1 VHDGSTASSAGGL
14 LLNAALLRQGAAI
27 ARSLPAELFT
37 WTLPLLPGG
46 TLGKHLRHV
55 AEFYD
60 AFLDGV
66 ATGRIDYESRRRDV
80 AFESSPEEAARR
92 METLAFRLE
101 SMDGL
106 ASDRA
111 IVAWGE
117 GSTRD
122 ARSTLGREIDALL
135 SHTIH
140 HYALVAVFLRSF
152 GIEPP
157 EEFGVAP
164 STLRHWESAAAR

>member
-1 VHDGSTASSAGGL
+1 MHDGSTAAPAGGL

-55 AEFYD
+55 AEFYE

-66 ATGRIDYESRRRDV
+66 SAGRIDYESRRRDV
-80 AFESSPEEAARR
+80 AFESSPGEAARR
-92 METLAFRLE
+92 LEALAGRLE
-101 SMDGL
+101 ALDD
-106 ASDRA
+106 AAFDRA
-111 IVAWGE
+111 IVAWGD

-122 ARSTLGREIDALL
+122 AHSSLGREIDALL

-157 EEFGVAP
+157 AEFGVAP
-164 STLRHWESAAAR
+164 STLRHWETAAAR

>member
-1 VHDGSTASSAGGL
+1 MHHGSTAAPESGL

-27 ARSLPAELFT
+27 ARSLPAERFT
-37 WTLPLLPGG
+37 STLPMLPGG
-46 TLGKHLRHV
+46 TIGKHLRHV
-55 AEFYD
+55 AEFYE
-60 AFLDGV
+60 AFLDG
-66 ATGRIDYESRRRDV
+66 AAAGRIDYESRRRD
-80 AFESSPEEAARR
+80 AGFESSPGEAARR
-92 METLAFRLE
+92 MDDLADRLE
-101 SMDGL
+101 STEARAPDRGL
-106 ASDRA
+106 RA
-111 IVAWGE
+111 RGE

-122 ARSTLGREIDALL
+122 AVSSVGREIDALL

>member
-1 VHDGSTASSAGGL
+1 MHDGSTASQAGGL

-46 TLGKHLRHV
+46 TLGRHLRHV
-55 AEFYD
+55 AEFYE

-66 ATGRIDYESRRRDV
+66 ASGRIDYETRRRDA
-80 AFESSPEEAARR
+80 AFESSPEEAA
-92 METLAFRLE
+92 FRLE
-101 SMDGL
+101 ALAARLESIDDASPDGAL
-106 ASDRA
+106 DVR
-111 IVAWGE
+111 GE
-117 GSTRD
+117 GSTRH
-122 ARSTLGREIDALL
+122 ARSSFGREVDALL

-157 EEFGVAP
+157 EAFGVAP